1 MMAVVVKFLCL
12 YLLVCLSLTRL
23 EVSAKRDY
31 KVDRCEDE
39 SLKFNS
45 SIGSTQSFVE
55 VSFVPPVFP
64 HDTHSKKITSG
75 VYLIRPIGYL
85 TPFEV
90 YCSNWIDGS
99 GWTVIQ
105 RRSDGFVNFKRNW
118 SEHKEGFGF
127 LSTEF
132 WIGNEKLSHLTNQA
146 VYELRVD
153 MTLSN
158 GSSFYSAYKGFRI
171 ADEWSQY
178 KIVNM
183 IALDSN
189 VGTLISACPSNMIY
203 ATCSCKATCE
213 DPNGQTGYSSDCLGS
228 EGCTCPA
235 GFLIQGSDCILPSE
249 CGCFETEINSVIPN
263 RETYFNNDCTQ
274 KCSCSNN
281 RLICEDNR
289 CSTNAVCD
297 VRDGL
302 RKCYCNEGYGGDG
315 YICES
320 LSDCQDVYDAGHR
333 QDGVY
338 TFYQLDGQIH
348 HLVYIVK
355 WKMVEDGQFF
365 NVAVAAVPVSIK
377 TGMRTK
383 KDLGT

>member
-1 MMAVVVKFLCL
+1 MA
-12 YLLVCLSLTRL
+12 LSILR
-23 EVSAKRDY
+23 E
-31 KVDRCEDE
+31 
-39 SLKFNS
+39 
-45 SIGSTQSFVE
+45 IGQNI
-55 VSFVPPVFP
+55 
-64 HDTHSKKITSG
+64 KKA
-75 VYLIRPIGYL
+75 L
-85 TPFEV
+85 
-90 YCSNWIDGS
+90 D
-99 GWTVIQ
+99 
-105 RRSDGFVNFKRNW
+105 
-118 SEHKEGFGF
+118 F

-158 GSSFYSAYKGFRI
+158 GSSFYSAYHGFRI

-189 VGTLISACPSNMIY
+189 VGKYAIAEKYVCFVERINYIVVIPAYQGTLISVCPSNMIY

-213 DPNGQTGYSSDCLGS
+213 DPNGQSGYNCDCLGS

-235 GFLIQGSDCILPSE
+235 GFLMQGSDCILPSE
-249 CGCFETEINSVIPN
+249 CGCFVTEINSVIPN

-281 RLICEDNR
+281 RLICQDNR

-297 VRDGL
+297 VRDGV
-302 RKCYCNEGYGGDG
+302 RKCYCIEGYEGDG

-338 TFYQLDGQIH
+338 TILPTG
-348 HLVYIVK
+348 
-355 WKMVEDGQFF
+355 W
-365 NVAVAAVPVSIK
+365 PVSPFSVYCK
-377 TGMRTK
+377 MENGGGWTVFQRRSGGSTSFNQNWDAYKEGFGDLNDDFWLGMRNFIILQTK
-383 KDLGT
+383 QVTRCASMLLLQVDIRNMLLTPSFRLSLRVINTD